1 MFPRRSDN
9 GLDHLS
15 MEEVA
20 ELLDAARAVNG
31 AEDLERTLSE
41 ILERAARLVQ
51 ADEGS
56 VMLLEEDD
64 TLRIRA
70 SRGLTPDVVARTA
83 VPLGRGISGSVAVSG
98 RPLVLDNQA
107 DVERY
112 GSNAERQRGLVSA
125 ICIPLRN
132 RDAIQGVLNLNI
144 VQGGA
149 RSKGFGPGDLQLT
162 SLFGEF
168 AAAAVHA
175 FTTYE
180 QVRRRGDDLGRLFEA
195 SHQLLGSVDI
205 PSVSHTIL
213 DAAGSLVGAEGGF
226 VCVPGGSGLEVTAM
240 RDIARGRVLATVNRD
255 GFDDLARSNS
265 LRVVERPFD
274 DAVLTRLTPSDDP
287 RCAVVAPLHAQGRLQ
302 GLLVALAPPVG
313 PDDVQLSTLTTY
325 TANAAMALARARLF
339 RDLRSKEEELRSLTS
354 AVPDPVLVVGE
365 DGTLLSLNPAASELF
380 ALHPDFEIGRT
391 VIGRLRSEDL
401 DAMLE
406 ARPPVRREVTLY
418 TPDPRV
424 FRARVAGVRPGQGP
438 AGARILTLEDITA
451 ERDLERLKSDFVAV
465 IGHELRTP
473 LTLIKGYART
483 LGVKGDDMPEATRRQ
498 ATSAISDHA
507 ERLERLI
514 EDLLLVSR
522 IERGRPPLSLDR
534 TDLYAVMHQVVAE
547 VRNRHQERRIEL
559 TADSPMPWVVDAV
572 KVQQV
577 LHHLLDN
584 AIKFSDDDAPIEV
597 SVRVEGGRAH
607 VEVTDEGIGIFSGDT
622 PHLFERFHQVD
633 GTHTRARGGTGIGL
647 YIART
652 LVEIHGGQIGVRS
665 ALGRGSTFWFTLPQ
679 TPPGYEEDEGR
690 SEPSLSESS
699 DARSS

>member
-1 MFPRRSDN
+1 MFRGRTDDA
-9 GLDHLS
+9 LEQLS

-31 AEDLERTLSE
+31 ASDLERTLNE
-41 ILERAARLVQ
+41 ILERAARLVR

-56 VMLLEEDD
+56 VMLLGDD
-64 TLRIRA
+64 DVLRIRA
-70 SRGLTPDVVARTA
+70 SRGLRREVVEKTA
-83 VPLGRGISGSVAVSG
+83 VRLGSGISGSVAVSG
-98 RPLVLDNQA
+98 RPLVLDNEA
-107 DVERY
+107 DVARY
-112 GSNAERQRGLVSA
+112 GSSAERTRGLVSA
-125 ICIPLRN
+125 VSVPLRN
-132 RDAIQGVLNLNI
+132 RDEIQGVLNLNI
-144 VQGGA
+144 VSDGE
-149 RSKGFGPGDLQLT
+149 RSKGFGEADLQLT
-162 SLFGEF
+162 SLFAEF

-195 SHQLLGSVDI
+195 SHQLLGSVDL
-205 PSVSHTIL
+205 PSVAEAIL
-213 DAAGSLVGAEGGF
+213 EAAASLVGAEGGF
-226 VCVPGGSGLEVTAM
+226 VCIPGPQGLEVAAM

-255 GFDDLARSNS
+255 GFDELARSNS
-265 LRVVERPFD
+265 VRVVERPFD
-274 DAVLTRLTPSDDP
+274 DPVLKRLTSRDDD
-287 RCAVVAPLHAQGRLQ
+287 RCAIVAPLHAQGRPQ
-302 GLLVALAPPVG
+302 GLLVALSPAVG
-313 PDDVQLSTLTTY
+313 PDDVELSTLTTY

-354 AVPDPVLVVGE
+354 AVPDPVLVIDE

-380 ALHPDFEIGRT
+380 ALHPDFEVGRQ
-391 VIGRLRSEDL
+391 VVGRLRSDDL
-401 DAMLE
+401 DEMLE
-406 ARPPVRREVTLY
+406 ATPPVRREVTIY

-424 FRARVAGVRPGQGP
+424 FRARVAGVRPGEGP
-438 AGARILTLEDITA
+438 AGARILTLEDVTT

-483 LGVKGDDMPEATRRQ
+483 LGVKGEDMPTERRQQ
-498 ATSAISDHA
+498 ATSAITDHA

-522 IERGRPPLSLDR
+522 IERGRPPLSLER
-534 TDLYAVMHQVVAE
+534 TDLYAVVHQVVAE
-547 VRNRHQERRIEL
+547 VRSREDGRRIDL
-559 TADSPMPWVVDAV
+559 SGDSPISWLVDEV

-584 AIKFSDDDAPIEV
+584 AVKFSEPDTVIEV
-597 SVRVEGGRAH
+597 AVRTEGGRAH
-607 VEVTDEGIGIFSGDT
+607 IEVTDEGIGIFSGDV

-633 GTHTRARGGTGIGL
+633 GTHTRAKGGTGIGL

-652 LVEIHGGQIGVRS
+652 LVEIHGGKIGVRS

-679 TPPGYEEDEGR
+679 QPPGYEE
-690 SEPSLSESS
+690 SEFHGSGATSETTS
-699 DARSS
+699 R